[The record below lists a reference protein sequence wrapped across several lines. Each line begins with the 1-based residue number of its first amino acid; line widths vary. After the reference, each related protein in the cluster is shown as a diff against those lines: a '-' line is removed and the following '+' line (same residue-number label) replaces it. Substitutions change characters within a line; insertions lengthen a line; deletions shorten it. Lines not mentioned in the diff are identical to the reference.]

1 MLSLHNAEILVHA
14 FVTSR
19 LDYCNALL
27 SGCANSTLKGAAG
40 TNCLLMF
47 RAQTLS
53 PYLKL
58 GSKRI
63 FLVCHIV
70 EEQEWVAGFS
80 YRSLWWTEW
89 SVLSLDHYW
98 KCCVY

>member
-1 MLSLHNAEILVHA
+1 MVEPSVEPSPIV
-14 FVTSR
+14 
-19 LDYCNALL
+19 LL
-27 SGCANSTLKGAAG
+27 TCG

-58 GSKRI
+58 GSKLI

-80 YRSLWWTEW
+80 YRVSGG
-89 SVLSLDHYW
+89 LSGQ
-98 KCCVY
+98 CCHWIIIGNAV